1 VTLGMFLDDMLSRIR
16 RKTSLR
22 TGSRR
27 GRKGTASA
35 KQKNS
40 ESEAIGAETEKP
52 ADFVFDVPM
61 RPWRLACDNSVNEVI
76 RPVKKLHFL
85 YLQTVPTS
93 SPGFVI

>member
-1 VTLGMFLDDMLSRIR
+1 M
-16 RKTSLR
+16 
-22 TGSRR
+22 
-27 GRKGTASA
+27 

-40 ESEAIGAETEKP
+40 ESKVIEVGTGEP